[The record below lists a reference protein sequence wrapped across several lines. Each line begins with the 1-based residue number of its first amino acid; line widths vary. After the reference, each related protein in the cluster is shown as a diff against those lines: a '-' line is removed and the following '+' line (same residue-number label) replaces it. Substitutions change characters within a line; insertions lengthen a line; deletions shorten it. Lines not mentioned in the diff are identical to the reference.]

1 MNTLPEC
8 TKHGYTSPH
17 DARTKGANM
26 GNSFRVYLCEECKLW
41 HITKQ
46 RYGNLECP
54 GSHKEAGAFSCPHT
68 GTKKPPC
75 TNARG
80 LSYWARA
87 SC

>member
-46 RYGNLECP
+46 RYGN
-54 GSHKEAGAFSCPHT
+54 
-68 GTKKPPC
+68 
-75 TNARG
+75 
-80 LSYWARA
+80 
-87 SC
+87 